1 MKKLMSL
8 VLGAALMVVSSGMP
22 AAEPE
27 AAKSAKS
34 NPSEQTMEK
43 VSPKFMTGKIIQID
57 KDGRTFLIVSNGKQY
72 RFSYEKIEWSYKVGQ
87 IVDVNYV
94 VNPGGQMEATN
105 LNSSKSNGY

>member
-1 MKKLMSL
+1 MKKLTSL
-8 VLGAALMVVSSGMP
+8 ILGVALLIAFSGMP

-27 AAKSAKS
+27 GAKSTES

-43 VSPKFMTGKIIQID
+43 ASPKLMTGKITQID
-57 KDGRTFLIVSNGKQY
+57 KDGKTFLIVSNGKQY
-72 RFSYEKIEWSYKVGQ
+72 RFSYGKIEWSYKVGQ

-105 LNSSKSNGY
+105 LNSSRSNRY